1 MLNNILNNSLISN
14 LAIGFL
20 QGKFAN
26 HPLMKQVQSMLQGK
40 SRQEQIQTLINTAQ
54 TLGLDIN
61 EKRFTAEQLQ
71 RLGIKLP

>member
-1 MLNNILNNSLISN
+1 MLNSLITG
-14 LAIGFL
+14 LI
-20 QGKFAN
+20 QGQFAN

-40 SRQEQIQTLINTAQ
+40 SRQEQIQTLMNTAQ

>member
-1 MLNNILNNSLISN
+1 MLNSLITG
-14 LAIGFL
+14 LI
-20 QGKFAN
+20 QGQFAN

-40 SRQEQIQTLINTAQ
+40 SNQEQIQTLINTAQ

-71 RLGIKLP
+71 QLGIKLP

>member
-1 MLNNILNNSLISN
+1 MLNSLITG
-14 LAIGFL
+14 LI
-20 QGKFAN
+20 QGQFAN

-71 RLGIKLP
+71 QLGIKLP

>member
-1 MLNNILNNSLISN
+1 MLNSLITG
-14 LAIGFL
+14 LM
-20 QGKFAN
+20 QGQFAN
-26 HPLMKQVQSMLQGK
+26 HPIMKQVQSMLKGK
-40 SRQEQIQTLINTAQ
+40 SRQEQIQTLMNTAQ

>member
-1 MLNNILNNSLISN
+1 MLNSLITG
-14 LAIGFL
+14 LI
-20 QGKFAN
+20 QGQFAN

>member
-1 MLNNILNNSLISN
+1 MLNSLITG
-14 LAIGFL
+14 LM
-20 QGKFAN
+20 QGQFAN
-26 HPLMKQVQSMLQGK
+26 HPIMKQVQSMLQGK
-40 SRQEQIQTLINTAQ
+40 SKQEQIQTLINTAQ

>member
-1 MLNNILNNSLISN
+1 MLNSLVTGLI
-14 LAIGFL
+14 
-20 QGKFAN
+20 QGQFAN

>member
-1 MLNNILNNSLISN
+1 MLNSLITG
-14 LAIGFL
+14 LI
-20 QGKFAN
+20 QGQFAN
-26 HPLMKQVQSMLQGK
+26 HPLMKQVPSMLQGK

>member
-1 MLNNILNNSLISN
+1 MLNSLITG
-14 LAIGFL
+14 LI
-20 QGKFAN
+20 QGHFAN

-40 SRQEQIQTLINTAQ
+40 SKQEQIQTLINTAQ

>member
-1 MLNNILNNSLISN
+1 MLNSLITG
-14 LAIGFL
+14 LR

-26 HPLMKQVQSMLQGK
+26 HPLMKQVQAMLQGK

>member
-1 MLNNILNNSLISN
+1 MLNSLITG
-14 LAIGFL
+14 LI
-20 QGKFAN
+20 QGQFAN
-26 HPLMKQVQSMLQGK
+26 HPLMKQLQSMLQGK

>member
-1 MLNNILNNSLISN
+1 MLNSLITG
-14 LAIGFL
+14 LI
-20 QGKFAN
+20 QGQFAN

-71 RLGIKLP
+71 RSGIKLP

>member
-1 MLNNILNNSLISN
+1 MLNSLITG
-14 LAIGFL
+14 LI

>member
-1 MLNNILNNSLISN
+1 MLNSLITG
-14 LAIGFL
+14 LM
-20 QGKFAN
+20 QGQFAN
-26 HPLMKQVQSMLQGK
+26 HPMMKQVQSMLQGK
-40 SRQEQIQTLINTAQ
+40 SKREQIQTLINTAQ

>member
-1 MLNNILNNSLISN
+1 MLNSLIT
-14 LAIGFL
+14 GFI
-20 QGKFAN
+20 QGQFAN

-54 TLGLDIN
+54 SLGLDIN

-71 RLGIKLP
+71 QLGIKLP

>member
-1 MLNNILNNSLISN
+1 MLNSLITG
-14 LAIGFL
+14 LI
-20 QGKFAN
+20 QGQFAN

-40 SRQEQIQTLINTAQ
+40 NRQEQIQTLINTAQ

>member
-1 MLNNILNNSLISN
+1 MLNSLITG
-14 LAIGFL
+14 LM
-20 QGKFAN
+20 QGQFAN

>member
-1 MLNNILNNSLISN
+1 MLNSLITG
-14 LAIGFL
+14 LI
-20 QGKFAN
+20 QGQFAN
-26 HPLMKQVQSMLQGK
+26 HPMMKQVQSMLQGK

>member
-1 MLNNILNNSLISN
+1 MLNSLITG
-14 LAIGFL
+14 LI
-20 QGKFAN
+20 QGQFAN
-26 HPLMKQVQSMLQGK
+26 HPLMKQVKSMLQGK
-40 SRQEQIQTLINTAQ
+40 SRQEQIQTLINTSQ

>member
-1 MLNNILNNSLISN
+1 MLNSLITG
-14 LAIGFL
+14 LI
-20 QGKFAN
+20 QGQFAN
-26 HPLMKQVQSMLQGK
+26 HPLIKQVQSMLQGK

>member
-1 MLNNILNNSLISN
+1 MLNSLITG
-14 LAIGFL
+14 LM
-20 QGKFAN
+20 QGQFAN

-40 SRQEQIQTLINTAQ
+40 SKQEQIQTLINTAQ

>member
-1 MLNNILNNSLISN
+1 MLNSLITG
-14 LAIGFL
+14 LI
-20 QGKFAN
+20 QGQFAN

-40 SRQEQIQTLINTAQ
+40 SKQEQIQTLINTAQ